1 MSSNFFNIDIIRK
14 KSLIKTNKIY
24 QNSNKKSLEKERDI
38 NKFKN
43 YSTIKN
49 NTKELNVFKD
59 KKYLVNIENVC
70 EKSLFL
76 LEMLKKQTEKNIFE
90 KYDIQNF
97 ISLENNTKYI
107 INLNNNEL
115 INNVSMKKKFLT
127 TPLHISSI
135 IK

>member
-97 ISLENNTKYI
+97 ISLENNTKNI